1 MMRNLLTIIKHEI
14 AITVRKKSFWILSFI
29 VPVMM
34 LGLQGYYILVD
45 NDITVGNPEDQESEE
60 VSEPPEMTLV
70 GLVDAS
76 GLIAEMPQGI
86 PPGMF
91 QLYSGLDE
99 GRAALEAGE
108 IDQLVFVPSD
118 YVSTGDVTIYAE
130 NFQVLNS
137 GDMGV
142 AFGSANE
149 WMLPYII
156 NYNLIGDE
164 ALAGVVFNP
173 TPGNQAN
180 YIPMEPEEEGSESGQ
195 ALAEFTSTAI
205 PYIYYFILIIVSGY
219 ILQSV
224 TMEKENRTVEVI
236 LVSLGSDELMAGKL
250 LGMTAIALVQ
260 LAVWV
265 GGAALILNSG
275 SRLLDVSNLEFTPQ
289 FFVVAVVF
297 LILGYLLY
305 ASVMAAAG
313 ALSNTAREASQVTW
327 LLIVPLLPTLMFG
340 RLFVEDPDNIFAVFL
355 SIFPLSSPSAMVTRM
370 AVGSVPTWQVL
381 LSLLLLLI
389 TTYAVLMMASRFF
402 HPQNLLSTAQFSWRR
417 FAVAWRER

>member
-1 MMRNLLTIIKHEI
+1 
-14 AITVRKKSFWILSFI
+14 
-29 VPVMM
+29 
-34 LGLQGYYILVD
+34 
-45 NDITVGNPEDQESEE
+45 
-60 VSEPPEMTLV
+60 LV

-118 YVSTGDVTIYAE
+118 YVSAGDVTIYAE

-180 YIPMEPEEEGSESGQ
+180 YIPMEPEEVGSESGQ

>member
-1 MMRNLLTIIKHEI
+1 MRNLLTIIKHEI

-265 GGAALILNSG
+265 GGAALILN
-275 SRLLDVSNLEFTPQ
+275 
-289 FFVVAVVF
+289 
-297 LILGYLLY
+297 
-305 ASVMAAAG
+305 
-313 ALSNTAREASQVTW
+313 
-327 LLIVPLLPTLMFG
+327 
-340 RLFVEDPDNIFAVFL
+340 
-355 SIFPLSSPSAMVTRM
+355 
-370 AVGSVPTWQVL
+370 
-381 LSLLLLLI
+381 
-389 TTYAVLMMASRFF
+389 
-402 HPQNLLSTAQFSWRR
+402 
-417 FAVAWRER
+417 